1 MSNTFF
7 FSFIKRKFKMFIQ
20 STTQKLS
27 YLRRLSIMKY
37 LSVMLIIGFTS
48 CIKES
53 VTLSY
58 STFYNSTS
66 HQIKVLSYYN
76 GNTLQESSFDLN
88 PNEMKSFLIL
98 NNRGIG
104 NGLSFGEYYQQLDS
118 IVVIFDSGY
127 NISHYKPNL
136 IGTNSKFYPFTSDRN
151 IFNGN
156 NYTRTITKDK
166 KYRREWDFKYTF
178 VEQDYTDAR

>member
-1 MSNTFF
+1 MLRDPSTEK
-7 FSFIKRKFKMFIQ
+7 FSYER
-20 STTQKLS
+20 S
-27 YLRRLSIMKY
+27 LSILKY
-37 LSVMLIIGFTS
+37 LSVILIFGFTS

-66 HQIKVLSYYN
+66 HQIKVLGYYN

-104 NGLSFGEYYQQLDS
+104 NGLSFGEYYQPLDS
-118 IVVIFDSGY
+118 IVVIYDSELRK
-127 NISHYKPNL
+127 N
-136 IGTNSKFYPFTSDRN
+136 
-151 IFNGN
+151 
-156 NYTRTITKDK
+156 
-166 KYRREWDFKYTF
+166 TF
-178 VEQDYTDAR
+178 

>member
-1 MSNTFF
+1 MLRHPSTEK
-7 FSFIKRKFKMFIQ
+7 FSYERSF
-20 STTQKLS
+20 
-27 YLRRLSIMKY
+27 SILKY
-37 LSVMLIIGFTS
+37 LSVILIFGFTS

-66 HQIKVLSYYN
+66 HQIKVLGYYN

-104 NGLSFGEYYQQLDS
+104 NGLSFGEYYQPLDS
-118 IVVIFDSGY
+118 IVVIFDSVY

-136 IGTNSKFYPFTSDRN
+136 TGTNSKFYPFTSDRN
-151 IFNGN
+151 IFNGT
-156 NYTRTITKDK
+156 NYTRTITKDR

-178 VEQDYTDAR
+178 VEQDYSDAR